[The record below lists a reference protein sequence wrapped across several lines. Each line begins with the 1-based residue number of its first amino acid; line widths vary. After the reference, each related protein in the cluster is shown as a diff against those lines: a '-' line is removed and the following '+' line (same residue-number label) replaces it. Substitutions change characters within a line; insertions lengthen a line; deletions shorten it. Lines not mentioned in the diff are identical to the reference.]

1 MTTDMRT
8 LFYGC
13 SGLTSLNLSHFN
25 TGNVTDMSRM
35 FYGCESLSSLDL
47 SNFNTEKVTDM
58 NSMFSMYDIR
68 PSDPKSS
75 LTSINL
81 ISFNTANV
89 TDMNRMFN
97 GCSGLT
103 SLDVSKFRA
112 GRSCVLSV
120 ASEQV
125 RAEQGADDG
134 HVLVLQCVLALAL
147 SGESRLRLGIAQAS
161 LALLSAC
168 TALQTVVDLLC
179 HAVVVSVRQARQI
192 VGCKCFLCHNL
203 IFFKRLILI
212 FCPLRVQSLPCCR
225 AVAPLRVQ
233 SLPCCRAEAPLRA
246 QRVPCCRAVAPLRA
260 QSLPCCR
267 AVAPLRGQRVSR
279 CRAVAP
285 LRGRRALPERRGPSR
300 RGKRG
305 LARRPARPRE
315 IITSSRSGG
324 AEHQQLLLF
333 RESSCFYRSQKTY
346 LDLENNTPYQK
357 F

>member
-1 MTTDMRT
+1 M
-8 LFYGC
+8 FFKC

-120 ASEQV
+120 ASEQ
-125 RAEQGADDG
+125 A
-134 HVLVLQCVLALAL
+134 
-147 SGESRLRLGIAQAS
+147 SGRW
-161 LALLSAC
+161 
-168 TALQTVVDLLC
+168 
-179 HAVVVSVRQARQI
+179 SVEPDSSSS
-192 VGCKCFLCHNL
+192 VF
-203 IFFKRLILI
+203 
-212 FCPLRVQSLPCCR
+212 S
-225 AVAPLRVQ
+225 
-233 SLPCCRAEAPLRA
+233 
-246 QRVPCCRAVAPLRA
+246 VP
-260 QSLPCCR
+260 
-267 AVAPLRGQRVSR
+267 
-279 CRAVAP
+279 
-285 LRGRRALPERRGPSR
+285 
-300 RGKRG
+300 
-305 LARRPARPRE
+305 
-315 IITSSRSGG
+315 
-324 AEHQQLLLF
+324 
-333 RESSCFYRSQKTY
+333 
-346 LDLENNTPYQK
+346 
-357 F
+357 